1 MSGNVLGAGEKD
13 DRDKHSP
20 FQSCGGVEWL
30 TSVFHEACLPSC
42 ATLRVDGV
50 DPAVCVPPTPTSAS
64 FWLGLASGGY
74 QRKMGSGWK
83 VERGHLASL
92 AMAESLWI
100 FLLADALAPGLG
112 SHPTFS
118 VAPPARDWS
127 ELPAV
132 TDLRMKSPVPLSSHL
147 VSSPPCIL
155 FSLLKE
161 VSVRPRQT

>member
-64 FWLGLASGGY
+64 FWLGLASGG
-74 QRKMGSGWK
+74 
-83 VERGHLASL
+83 V
-92 AMAESLWI
+92 
-100 FLLADALAPGLG
+100 
-112 SHPTFS
+112 
-118 VAPPARDWS
+118 S
-127 ELPAV
+127 EE
-132 TDLRMKSPVPLSSHL
+132 DG
-147 VSSPPCIL
+147 
-155 FSLLKE
+155 
-161 VSVRPRQT
+161 

>member
-1 MSGNVLGAGEKD
+1 MAILFYSLLNIYLRVNHMSGNVLGAGEKD

-64 FWLGLASGGY
+64 FWLGLASGEY
-74 QRKMGSGWK
+74 QRKVGSGWK

-92 AMAESLWI
+92 AMAESLCGFFFWRTPWLLGLAPTPPFPLLLQPGTGRS
-100 FLLADALAPGLG
+100 FLLLL
-112 SHPTFS
+112 T
-118 VAPPARDWS
+118 S
-127 ELPAV
+127 E
-132 TDLRMKSPVPLSSHL
+132 
-147 VSSPPCIL
+147 
-155 FSLLKE
+155 
-161 VSVRPRQT
+161 